1 VHPVLQ
7 LAGIGNG
14 RHVTAQPNDPSGAL
28 PMNIKTSVCLLACS
42 LAIGLQTAHAQSAL
56 PDAVKVPDGHR
67 VMLETVGV
75 GEITYQC
82 RDKTDAPGKTEWTF
96 VGPKAVLNDRAG
108 KPVGDYFG
116 PPATW
121 QAKDGS
127 KVTGTQLAVAKA
139 ADGDL
144 PYQLVK
150 ANPAEGKGAMQG
162 VSYIQRVATRGGVA
176 PASDCTTQNKGAQ
189 QIVKYQADYVFWTA
203 K

>member
-1 VHPVLQ
+1 MNSKTTAYLFASSLVL
-7 LAGIGNG
+7 
-14 RHVTAQPNDPSGAL
+14 V
-28 PMNIKTSVCLLACS
+28 
-42 LAIGLQTAHAQSAL
+42 LQTAHAQPTL
-56 PDAVKVPDGHR
+56 PDAVKVPDGHA

-75 GEITYQC
+75 GEITYEC
-82 RDKTDAPGKTEWTF
+82 RDNATNPGKTEWTF
-96 VGPKAVLNDRAG
+96 VGPKAVLSDRSG

-127 KVTGTQLAVAKA
+127 KVTGTQLAVAPA
-139 ADGDL
+139 AKGDL

-150 ANPAEGKGAMQG
+150 ANPAEGSGAMQG
-162 VSYIQRVATRGGVA
+162 VSYIQRLATQGGAA
-176 PASDCTTQNKGAQ
+176 PGSDCTAQNKGAR